1 MKPLVHGEVCDEH
14 TTHQVWPRP
23 GGQCLD
29 AVVPVPRKV
38 KIPQRLRSRFLP
50 DELRASLV
58 VPILAPGAP
67 GTDLR
72 LDFDG
77 VVVLLAHTADN
88 SSVPLVAVPP
98 LRETAVLP
106 SKSTF
111 SGLRMA
117 SPRKYASTTN
127 CRTTL
132 LALPRDI
139 SVSTR

>member
-50 DELRASLV
+50 NELRASLV
-58 VPILAPGAP
+58 VPILAPSAP

-98 LRETAVLP
+98 LREHGRTSLEIHI
-106 SKSTF
+106 
-111 SGLRMA
+111 LRFA
-117 SPRKYASTTN
+117 DGIA
-127 CRTTL
+127 
-132 LALPRDI
+132 AQ
-139 SVSTR
+139 V